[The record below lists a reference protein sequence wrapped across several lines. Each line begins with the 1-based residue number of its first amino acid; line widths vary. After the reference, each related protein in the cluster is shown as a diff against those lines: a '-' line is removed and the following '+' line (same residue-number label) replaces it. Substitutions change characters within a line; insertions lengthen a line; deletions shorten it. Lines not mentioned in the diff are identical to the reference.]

1 MKREKDDDEK
11 DSKDVLESDE
21 DLSPEEVNNL
31 IKEAQGKQE
40 AKVKVEEEPSGG
52 RRGKKSRGGGG
63 GGGAKGKKEV
73 ETKDEKKP
81 TFEQGELPTSA
92 ISRPRPPPFPVS
104 HEHACMFIVLLLPLH
119 KSLFLTFPFLLFT
132 DSLFLAVHLEAVFT
146 P

>member
-1 MKREKDDDEK
+1 MNRMIVYEAIKQILIDRRAQEAGSDRSVKREKDDDEK

-21 DLSPEEVNNL
+21 DLTPEEVNNL

-63 GGGAKGKKEV
+63 GAKGKKEV

-81 TFEQGELPTSA
+81 AIENEESPSSSFAPKDLADLTALLRELESE
-92 ISRPRPPPFPVS
+92 IS
-104 HEHACMFIVLLLPLH
+104 
-119 KSLFLTFPFLLFT
+119 
-132 DSLFLAVHLEAVFT
+132 
-146 P
+146 